1 MGCRKT
7 WAWEEGIAISAIE
20 NGWHPKCNRIIDG
33 FLGCM
38 CAWSCSKGAGL
49 PSIPNHVPLSL
60 AFYMRWK
67 DSRIFKVLEI
77 TLETSSMF
85 MTIF

>member
-1 MGCRKT
+1 MHGHRALRRANPVAPSVQPPTK
-7 WAWEEGIAISAIE
+7 
-20 NGWHPKCNRIIDG
+20 DG

-38 CAWSCSKGAGL
+38 CAWLCSKGAGL
-49 PSIPNHVPLSL
+49 ASIPNHVPLSL

-67 DSRIFKVLEI
+67 DSRIFKVLGI